1 MNISMNP
8 NSELEQSIV
17 SVPDIVQVPDI
28 LISQARQF
36 QQVMMMYTCAIRE
49 VKTKLEVLNDELSV
63 RNQRNPI
70 EMIKSRVKKPMSI
83 VEKLQRKGLP
93 ISLEAMVDNL
103 DDVAGIRVI
112 CSFVDDIYDVAD
124 MLIRQDDI
132 KVIAVKDYIKHPK
145 ENGYRSYHMIIEIP
159 VFFSDRKKPMRVE
172 VQIRTIAMDFWASL
186 DHQLKYKKDIGDVS
200 DQISEELRQCAETIA
215 ATDQRM
221 LNIRRSIE
229 AQGAAPDKYRS
240 APVHPGS
247 IAQFHRICQER
258 LE

>member
-28 LISQARQF
+28 MISQARQF

-124 MLIRQDDI
+124 MLVRQDDI
-132 KVIAVKDYIKHPK
+132 KVVAVKDYIKHPK
-145 ENGYRSYHMIIEIP
+145 SNGYRSYHMIVEIP

-186 DHQLKYKKDIGDVS
+186 DHQLKYKKEVINEAE
-200 DQISEELRQCAETIA
+200 ISEELRKCAEVIA
-215 ATDQRM
+215 QTDQKM
-221 LNIRRSIE
+221 YEIRQQIE
-229 AQGAAPDKYRS
+229 AQGLK
-240 APVHPGS
+240 V
-247 IAQFHRICQER
+247 QK
-258 LE
+258 

>member
-28 LISQARQF
+28 MISQARQF

-124 MLIRQDDI
+124 MLVRQDDI
-132 KVIAVKDYIKHPK
+132 KVVAVKDYIKHPK
-145 ENGYRSYHMIIEIP
+145 SNGYRSYHMIVEIP

-186 DHQLKYKKDIGDVS
+186 DHQLKYKKSFIDDNGE
-200 DQISEELRQCAETIA
+200 ISEELKQCAEVIA
-215 ATDQRM
+215 GTDVKM
-221 LNIRRSIE
+221 LEIRKKIE
-229 AQGAAPDKYRS
+229 AQGVTVRRD
-240 APVHPGS
+240 
-247 IAQFHRICQER
+247 
-258 LE
+258 

>member
-63 RNQRNPI
+63 KNQRNPI

-186 DHQLKYKKDIGDVS
+186 DHQLKYKKEVINEAE
-200 DQISEELRQCAETIA
+200 ISEELRQCAEVIA
-215 ATDQRM
+215 QTDQKM
-221 LNIRRSIE
+221 YEIRQKIE
-229 AQGAAPDKYRS
+229 SQGIQVTK
-240 APVHPGS
+240 
-247 IAQFHRICQER
+247 
-258 LE
+258 

>member
-8 NSELEQSIV
+8 NSEFEQSIV

-145 ENGYRSYHMIIEIP
+145 ENGYRSYHMIVEIP

-186 DHQLKYKKDIGDVS
+186 DHQLKYKKEVINEAE
-200 DQISEELRQCAETIA
+200 ISEELRQCAEVIA
-215 ATDQRM
+215 QTDQKM
-221 LNIRRSIE
+221 YEIRQKIE
-229 AQGAAPDKYRS
+229 SQGIQVTK
-240 APVHPGS
+240 
-247 IAQFHRICQER
+247 
-258 LE
+258 

>member
-70 EMIKSRVKKPMSI
+70 EMIKSRVKKPRSI

-132 KVIAVKDYIKHPK
+132 KVIAVK

-186 DHQLKYKKDIGDVS
+186 DHQLKYKKEVINEAE
-200 DQISEELRQCAETIA
+200 ISEELRQCAEVIA
-215 ATDQRM
+215 QTDQKM
-221 LNIRRSIE
+221 YEIRQKIE
-229 AQGAAPDKYRS
+229 SQGIQVTK
-240 APVHPGS
+240 
-247 IAQFHRICQER
+247 
-258 LE
+258 